1 MLTSIKKMTKSVLAK
16 ALIGIIMLAFV
27 FVGTGDLFRSGNQNI
42 IVTIDSEKITAQSFV
57 EYVNRLNLNEQQR
70 SNLSKTDLLDRILR
84 DYIGKKII
92 SLEVIDQGI
101 SLNNKSLREL
111 LVNDETF
118 KKDNKFSR
126 TEYEKFLLES
136 RVSAAIFEKN
146 IAEQEKKRQL
156 LTFLSEGIKLPD
168 FLIEKEHASENQI
181 KTIQYLQLDS
191 LYKNYSSPEEDVTKT
206 YESNKSLFLQ
216 DFKKIIYVELLPDN
230 LIGQKKYNEAYF
242 EKIDLIENAI
252 LDGGKMND
260 FVNDFNLLL
269 KTIEET
275 NRLKKNKAGEDIAN
289 VNKELFE
296 KIFNLK
302 AVNKP
307 ELISVNNKYF
317 LSEVLS
323 VDKVSGNLENK
334 DIREAIISQLKLK
347 HIIESNTK
355 IVKEMSEGV
364 FNIEQFKKFSK
375 DNALEISRT
384 TLNSI
389 ENKTIFNSDIIKE
402 IFKIDDGNLQLIT
415 NSQLTKNYIILAE
428 KTKKVPFNK
437 KSKDYEKYKAK
448 AKLNLANQIYSDFDK
463 AINDKYDIEINQNVL
478 NRIKNTL

>member
-118 KKDNKFSR
+118 KKDNKF
-126 TEYEKFLLES
+126 
-136 RVSAAIFEKN
+136 
-146 IAEQEKKRQL
+146 
-156 LTFLSEGIKLPD
+156 
-168 FLIEKEHASENQI
+168 
-181 KTIQYLQLDS
+181 
-191 LYKNYSSPEEDVTKT
+191 PEEDVTKT

-448 AKLNLANQIYSDFDK
+448 AKLNLANQIYSDFDRTV
-463 AINDKYDIEINQNVL
+463 NNKYDVEINENVL